1 MFPEFYPL
9 FRMLIPFSFSLFP
22 SFCRIGF
29 AFHHF
34 AALATL
40 SVSLSHRLRFP
51 PFCRIGFAFHHFA
64 ALATLSFILSYRLH
78 FYRNNHVTVQASRK
92 TDIRN
97 PLHLLPPPGQVW
109 YDKHCKDI
117 CPSKGES
124 GYDYFKRL
132 FIFRRYDSENT
143 YEIHRRPAPGCKVH
157 P

>member
-9 FRMLIPFSFSLFP
+9 FRMLISFSFSLFP

-34 AALATL
+34 AASIPL
-40 SVSLSHRLRFP
+40 SIILPHWLRFP
-51 PFCRIGFAFHHFA
+51 PFCRIGSVFRHFA
-64 ALATLSFILSYRLH
+64 ASASH

>member
-9 FRMLIPFSFSLFP
+9 FRMLISFSFSLFP

-29 AFHHF
+29 TFRQFVTSAPLSVILPHWLRFPSFCHIDSAFHHF
-34 AALATL
+34 AALA
-40 SVSLSHRLRFP
+40 S
-51 PFCRIGFAFHHFA
+51 
-64 ALATLSFILSYRLH
+64 H
-78 FYRNNHVTVQASRK
+78 FYRDNHVTVRASRK

-109 YDKHCKDI
+109 YDKHCEDI
-117 CPSKGES
+117 CPPKGDPV
-124 GYDYFKRL
+124 YDYFKRL